1 MSCKKVQKF
10 FDDNQIGAEQ
20 VTDARKEGIDPESA
34 WERIK
39 QYDIVHIAKGKKVLT
54 FSPDETNR
62 EEILKAAIGRSGN
75 LRAPAVEID
84 KMLMIGYNEEMYHG
98 VMD

>member
-1 MSCKKVQKF
+1 M
-10 FDDNQIGAEQ
+10 
-20 VTDARKEGIDPESA
+20 TDAGKEGIDLESA

-39 QYDIVHIAKGKKVLT
+39 QYDIVHIGKGKKVLT

-62 EEILKAAIGRSGN
+62 EEILKSAIGRSGN
-75 LRAPAVEID
+75 LRAPTVEID
-84 KMLMIGYNEEMYHG
+84 KILMIGYNDEMYQR

>member
-1 MSCKKVQKF
+1 M
-10 FDDNQIGAEQ
+10 
-20 VTDARKEGIDPESA
+20 TDARKEGIDLESA

-39 QYDIVHIAKGKKVLT
+39 QYDIIHIGKGKKVLT

-75 LRAPAVEID
+75 LRAPTVEID
-84 KMLMIGYNEEMYHG
+84 RMLMIGYNDEMYRG
-98 VMD
+98 LMD